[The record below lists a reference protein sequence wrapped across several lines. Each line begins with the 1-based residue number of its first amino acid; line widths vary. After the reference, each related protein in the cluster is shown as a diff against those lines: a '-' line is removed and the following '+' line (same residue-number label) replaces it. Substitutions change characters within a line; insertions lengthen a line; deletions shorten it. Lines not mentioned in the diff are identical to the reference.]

1 MNASHLDQFVAAGI
15 LRPIDLGFAHC
26 LQRLDPCTGQL
37 VALGAALASYVTS
50 KGDTGL
56 DIRNPQRHFD
66 QPFQWPVSSQWH
78 TDLSHSTWIDT
89 PSDPL
94 ILANPLCPLVYEPPL
109 LYLRRYREYERSIAT
124 RLSHLFRSESAAFD
138 ARLVQTNASSSILQS
153 VDNALLSPLPDTLL
167 QQRCLIVTGGPGT
180 GKTTIIARLLVM
192 CLIQAQS
199 RVQGTLKIALA
210 APTGRA
216 AERMAQS
223 IRSSVES
230 FQQHGVDRALLDALP
245 KTATTL
251 HRLLNLSSRPIAMR
265 AFCQEPLDY
274 DIIVV
279 DEASM
284 IDLTLMASLLDRL
297 DHHTQLFLIGDSNQ
311 LPSIDAGSL
320 LADICS
326 ALSITSNKA
335 LSTVSALNS
344 PPGQECKHHSHRYQ
358 INLTRPFRQ
367 QRTFDLAQLTDAVLA
382 GDETSVIAHLRQGLL
397 NGVHFHEEVDQP
409 FFHRAPDFI
418 DHWCRLSQINDPL
431 EALHSAGQQ
440 RVLTATRDGPLG
452 AVRLNQSIE
461 ASLRADLSIRPNDR
475 YFHGKLVLI
484 TENDHQRQLFNGDV
498 GICLRDPKKRL
509 WVWFSGPESSQI
521 RAFIPSALPAHE
533 SAFAMTVHKAQGSEF
548 GHVWLQLPS
557 TPSLVLSR
565 ELLYTGLT
573 RARSSV
579 HIAATEKILRF
590 TVSRHSDRIGGLRQR
605 IENALTA
612 PSASFPD
619 IQ

>member
-1 MNASHLDQFVAAGI
+1 MNAFHLDQFVAADI
-15 LRPIDLGFAHC
+15 LRPIDLGLAHC
-26 LQRLDPCTGQL
+26 LRRIDPRTGQL
-37 VALGAALASYVTS
+37 VALGAALASFVIS
-50 KGDTGL
+50 NGDTAL

-66 QPFQWPVSSQWH
+66 QAFQWPASAQWH
-78 TDLSHSTWIDT
+78 AELCLSPWVDR

-94 ILANPLCPLVYEPPL
+94 VPANPLCPLVYEPPL

-124 RLSHLFRSESAAFD
+124 HFSHLFRNKSAAIDPQFS
-138 ARLVQTNASSSILQS
+138 QTNASSTIWQS
-153 VDNALLSPLPDTLL
+153 LDNTMLSLLPAAML

-180 GKTTIIARLLVM
+180 GKTTIIARLLVI

-199 RVQGTLKIALA
+199 RVQGSLKIALA

-230 FQQHGVDRALLDALP
+230 FQQYAIDRAILSALP

-251 HRLLNLSSRPIAMR
+251 HRLLNLSTRPMTTG

-284 IDLTLMASLLDRL
+284 IDLTLMIRLLDRL

-326 ALSITSNKA
+326 ALSITSDKTLGPDA
-335 LSTVSALNS
+335 ALNPS
-344 PPGQECKHHSHRYQ
+344 FGQENKIQPHHCQ
-358 INLTRPFRQ
+358 IHLTRPFRQ
-367 QRTFDLAQLTDAVLA
+367 QHTFALAQLTDAVLA
-382 GDETSVIAHLRQGLL
+382 GDETVVIAHLRHGLL
-397 NGVHFHEEVDQP
+397 NGVYFHEEVDQP
-409 FFHRAPDFI
+409 FFHCAPDFI

-431 EALHSAGQQ
+431 EALHNAGLQ
-440 RVLTATRDGPLG
+440 RVLTATRDGPFG

-461 ASLRADLSIRPNDR
+461 ASLRTNLSIRPNDR
-475 YFHGKLVLI
+475 YFHGKLILI

-498 GICLRDPKKRL
+498 GICIRDPQKRL
-509 WVWFSGPESSQI
+509 WVWFSGQESGQI

-548 GHVWLQLPS
+548 GNVWLQLPAL
-557 TPSLVLSR
+557 PSPVLSR

-573 RARSSV
+573 RARTSV

-590 TVSRHSDRIGGLRQR
+590 TVSRHADRIGGLRQR
-605 IENALTA
+605 LENALTA
-612 PSASFPD
+612 PSLFISKT
-619 IQ
+619 